1 MKLSTLKGHRFAI
14 AAGILVASAACPDAM
29 LMAIVDC
36 HELAAPAR
44 TQGSEM
50 MDHNA
55 THDNFGVQD
64 YDTLKPF
71 EILLFELKGCVC
83 TQSLAQGIEL
93 QFIENCL
100 HLSMCPVH
108 PSQGPY
114 LQQWSLRRLPG
125 KRRFLVSL
133 GQ

>member
-64 YDTLKPF
+64 HDTLKPF

-83 TQSLAQGIEL
+83 TQSAQGIEL
-93 QFIENCL
+93 QFIENCP
-100 HLSMCPVH
+100 C
-108 PSQGPY
+108 
-114 LQQWSLRRLPG
+114 LRRCVPFTRLKVHIYSNG
-125 KRRFLVSL
+125 LFDDCLENEGSW
-133 GQ
+133 